1 MLKIHSSDRLGPQH
15 LSVSAQVCFWVRVVC
30 KPYSQQLWHRCQ
42 AFWNKDRNR
51 TLKIAL
57 HSSAHAQWPSAPSCW
72 RQVRMWAS
80 SQPRGNEQCLL
91 GDAQN
96 SLSQWD
102 APASQ
107 AGGSFHFFV
116 NLGGN
121 RVGTVNGEERKCHVG
136 LGVGQ
141 GFRTGCAWGGC
152 SGFAIYAVSSL
163 NSNFPYR
170 LVCWLVTTN
179 ARLLFRRLL
188 G

>member
-1 MLKIHSSDRLGPQH
+1 MNCQTVLKKKKNYPRSLFQIHSSDSLGPQH
-15 LSVSAQVCFWVRVVC
+15 LNVHAQVCFWMRVVC
-30 KPYSQQLWHRCQ
+30 NPYLRQLWHRCQ

-80 SQPRGNEQCLL
+80 SQPRGNELRLL
-91 GDAQN
+91 RGAQN
-96 SLSQWD
+96 TLSQWN

-107 AGGSFHFFV
+107 AEGSFHFFV

-141 GFRTGCAWGGC
+141 GFRTGCALGGC
-152 SGFAIYAVSSL
+152 SGCCYICSFLSK
-163 NSNFPYR
+163 
-170 LVCWLVTTN
+170 
-179 ARLLFRRLL
+179 
-188 G
+188 